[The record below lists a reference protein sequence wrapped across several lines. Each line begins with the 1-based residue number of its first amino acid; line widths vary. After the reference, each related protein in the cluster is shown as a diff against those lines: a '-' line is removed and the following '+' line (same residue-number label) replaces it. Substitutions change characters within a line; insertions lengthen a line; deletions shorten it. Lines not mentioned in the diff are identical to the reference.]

1 MISFLV
7 LIITKQQKEQIAKM
21 ENISKVIIY
30 WEMHKCNNGI
40 FLRKKSCIFKIFC
53 VTNKTGLAQFRDY
66 CNLFVAVGSM
76 SESQI

>member
-7 LIITKQQKEQIAKM
+7 LIITKQQKEQIAEM
-21 ENISKVIIY
+21 ENISQLIIY

-40 FLRKKSCIFKIFC
+40 FGEKSCIFTRFC
-53 VTNKTGLAQFRDY
+53 VTNKTGLAQFKNY
-66 CNLFVAVGSM
+66 YNLFVAVGSM